1 MLVHVRRSG
10 GQVETTPAALPR
22 EVPSRAVPSVATDD
36 ALSACSTS
44 SLVDAPV
51 SACACHV

>member
-22 EVPSRAVPSVATDD
+22 GAEPCRAVGGD
-36 ALSACSTS
+36 ALSTCSSS